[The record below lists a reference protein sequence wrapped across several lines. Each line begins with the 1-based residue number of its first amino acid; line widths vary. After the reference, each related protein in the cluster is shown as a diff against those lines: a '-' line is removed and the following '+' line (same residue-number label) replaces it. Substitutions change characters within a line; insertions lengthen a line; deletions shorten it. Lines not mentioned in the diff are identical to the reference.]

1 MSCHIANIKTN
12 GIRTNPFLLLGKSAW
27 QVDAASGRLLGEWM
41 PAMSIYIPQ
50 VVMNITETDIR
61 DIMHSLN
68 LGCVEHVEMV
78 TKTAT
83 DGREYSRVFVHFSI
97 WNISDDAK
105 INVTE
110 VIRTAITSLGMNKQS
125 PKDALLS
132 ETDFE
137 WENKTNDIQSQM
149 STKNTPNRTP
159 LGSDKYDC
167 FQDHDS
173 DIECDQCCTVC
184 TCNPDGETD
193 ECWHCVLLHADELRM
208 EW

>member
-1 MSCHIANIKTN
+1 MSCQGAIIK
-12 GIRTNPFLLLGKSAW
+12 TNPFLLRGKSARR
-27 QVDAASGRLLGEWM
+27 VDATSGRLLGEWM

-68 LGCVEHVEMV
+68 LGCVEQVEMV

-83 DGREYSRVFVHFSI
+83 DGRDYSRVFVHFSI

-110 VIRTAITSLGMNKQS
+110 VIRMAITSLGMSKLS

-137 WENKTNDIQSQM
+137 WENKQTTFSHICPQ
-149 STKNTPNRTP
+149 NTPPNRTP

-167 FQDHDS
+167 SLDHDY
-173 DIECDQCCTVC
+173 DYECNHCRVGC
-184 TCNPDGETD
+184 TCNHETD